1 MRLPLVLLLIAG
13 VLGNLALIL
22 LILALVL
29 LVVACVLL
37 IRSLFGC
44 RRAGHARGRGTRRT
58 ARFLLLLSLLRGL
71 GALLHGAL
79 RRLHRLLHQ
88 LAEAAA
94 LTATS
99 LAAAQTARRLLR
111 HLRQLAE
118 LSGEL
123 PERAADLAHRLTR
136 GFIAHVIGGL
146 GRTDLAGERV
156 LLGRE

>member
-1 MRLPLVLLLIAG
+1 
-13 VLGNLALIL
+13 
-22 LILALVL
+22 
-29 LVVACVLL
+29 
-37 IRSLFGC
+37 
-44 RRAGHARGRGTRRT
+44 
-58 ARFLLLLSLLRGL
+58 
-71 GALLHGAL
+71 
-79 RRLHRLLHQ
+79 LHQ
-88 LAEAAA
+88 LAEATAA
-94 LTATS
+94 LTATATA
-99 LAAAQTARRLLR
+99 LATAEAARRLLR